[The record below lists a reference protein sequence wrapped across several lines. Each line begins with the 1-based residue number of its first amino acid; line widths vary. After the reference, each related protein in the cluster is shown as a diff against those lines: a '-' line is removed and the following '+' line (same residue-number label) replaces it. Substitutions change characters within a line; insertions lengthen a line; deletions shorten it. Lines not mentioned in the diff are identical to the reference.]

1 MQDGNLI
8 VVFPASERVHASLVQ
23 EKAQHLAELS
33 GKLTGSPCKLQIR
46 FQEAEPAGEEEEDL
60 TEHPKVK
67 AFLKRFPS
75 KVIVERNP

>member
-1 MQDGNLI
+1 MVQD
-8 VVFPASERVHASLVQ
+8 
-23 EKAQHLAELS
+23 KAQQLAELS
-33 GKLTGSPCKLQIR
+33 GELTGSPCKLQIR
-46 FQEAEPAGEEEEDL
+46 FQGADSAEKDEGEDP